1 MDLAVSVIDTGLTIF
16 YGLLV
21 SLGIVI
27 ATIVWIAILA
37 ATWFTVGPKA
47 ARFIAEYKKASAALD
62 AEEAAKAKEDDFYD
76 PDLDV
81 SNN

>member
-16 YGLLV
+16 YGLLI

-37 ATWFTVGPKA
+37 GTWFTVGPKV
-47 ARFIAEYKKASAALD
+47 ARFVSEYKKASAVLD
-62 AEEAAKAKEDDFYD
+62 AEEAAKAKEGDFYD
-76 PDLDV
+76 PDLDI